1 MRDGLRR
8 SFRHHN
14 SDKLLADKE
23 RRIGEIAALCDAA
36 RRGGIS
42 VDRALTE
49 IIETARGD
57 AAAVVRVGEEIRP
70 DLRTGETR

>member
-1 MRDGLRR
+1 MKDAMRR

-14 SDKLLADKE
+14 ADKQLAE
-23 RRIGEIAALCDAA
+23 KYVRIDQIAALCDATK
-36 RRGGIS
+36 RGGIG
-42 VDRALTE
+42 VDRALVE

>member
-1 MRDGLRR
+1 MKRTIGMSIAL
-8 SFRHHN
+8 HN
-14 SDKLLADKE
+14 EAKALADKE
-23 RRIGEIAALCDAA
+23 RRISDIAALCDAA
-36 RRGGIS
+36 KRGGIAL
-42 VDRALTE
+42 DRALSE